1 MLPALA
7 RLAALL
13 VLLCGCSPR
22 GDAQAPPKEPGLPKA
37 LALASEATPGPVEAE
52 MRHVL
57 YRVDDRVVLQI
68 DYLRGALLPT
78 TKAPPWFDD
87 PTTFRIAI
95 DTGEVDISPA
105 SLTALLNRYV
115 FNYDGTPLK
124 DLEVSIE
131 DGELKQHGTLHKG
144 VDLPFT
150 IRTTLAVTPDGRLRL
165 HPTSVKVLGIGVKGL
180 MKTFG
185 IELES
190 LVKVQQG
197 RGVEIED
204 NDFILAPSGLLPP
217 PRIAGRLTAVR
228 LLPDAIAQT
237 FGGST
242 REGHTDKLHPS
253 DPSAR
258 NFMFFHGRVLR
269 FGKLTM
275 DGADLQI
282 VDADPDDPFDFS
294 LAHINQQL
302 VAGTSRN
309 QSDFGLV
316 TTMPDY
322 GDMLKKEKEK
332 ARVAMGAEA
341 QGRSGAASGGR
352 VGER

>member
-1 MLPALA
+1 MASL
-7 RLAALL
+7 RLAAL
-13 VLLCGCSPR
+13 VLLVCGCSR
-22 GDAQAPPKEPGLPKA
+22 QGDSQAPPRKELPPV
-37 LALASEATPGPVEAE
+37 LARASEATPGPVEAE

-68 DYLRGALLPT
+68 GYLRGALLPT

-87 PTTFRIAI
+87 PSTFSIAV
-95 DTGEVDISPA
+95 DSGEVEISPA

-115 FNYDGTPLK
+115 FNYKGTPLK
-124 DLEVSIE
+124 HLEVGIE
-131 DGELKQHGTLHKG
+131 DGQMVQKGTLHKV

-150 IRTTLAVTPDGRLRL
+150 IRAELSVTDDGRLRL

-180 MKTFG
+180 MRTFG
-185 IELES
+185 LELEN

-197 RGVEIED
+197 RGVEIVD

-217 PRIAGRLTAVR
+217 PRIEGRLVAVR
-228 LLPDAIAQT
+228 LLPDAIGQT

-242 REGHTDKLHPS
+242 REGHAERLRAS

-258 NFMFFHGRVLR
+258 NYMFFRGRVLR

-275 DGADLQI
+275 DDADLQI
-282 VDADPDDPFDFS
+282 VDGDPDDPFDFS

-302 VAGTSRN
+302 VAGSSHN
-309 QSDFGLV
+309 LKDFGLV

-322 GDMLKKEKEK
+322 GDVLKKERE
-332 ARVAMGAEA
+332 RVALEKGT
-341 QGRSGAASGGR
+341 GGR
-352 VGER
+352 AGER

>member
-1 MLPALA
+1 MAVY

-13 VLLCGCSPR
+13 LLICGCSPR
-22 GDAQAPPKEPGLPKA
+22 GDAQAPPKQELPA
-37 LALASEATPGPVEAE
+37 VLARASEATPGPVEAE

-57 YRVDDRVVLQI
+57 YHVDDQVVLQI

-87 PTTFRIAI
+87 PATFRIAI
-95 DTGEVDISPA
+95 DTGEVEISPA

-124 DLEVSIE
+124 ELTVSIE

-185 IELES
+185 IELEN
-190 LVKVQQG
+190 LVKVQRG

-217 PRIAGRLTAVR
+217 PRIAGRLTAAR

-242 REGHTDKLHPS
+242 REGHKEALHP
-253 DPSAR
+253 
-258 NFMFFHGRVLR
+258 
-269 FGKLTM
+269 
-275 DGADLQI
+275 
-282 VDADPDDPFDFS
+282 
-294 LAHINQQL
+294 
-302 VAGTSRN
+302 
-309 QSDFGLV
+309 
-316 TTMPDY
+316 
-322 GDMLKKEKEK
+322 
-332 ARVAMGAEA
+332 
-341 QGRSGAASGGR
+341 
-352 VGER
+352 

>member
-1 MLPALA
+1 MVVL

-13 VLLCGCSPR
+13 LLLCGCSPR
-22 GDAQAPPKEPGLPKA
+22 GNAQAPPKQELPA
-37 LALASEATPGPVEAE
+37 VLARASEATPGPVEAE

-57 YRVDDRVVLQI
+57 YHVDDQVVLQI

-95 DTGEVDISPA
+95 DTGEVEISPA

-124 DLEVSIE
+124 DLTVSIE

-204 NDFILAPSGLLPP
+204 DDFILAPSGLLPP
-217 PRIAGRLTAVR
+217 PRIAGRLTAAR

-242 REGHTDKLHPS
+242 REGHREALHPS
-253 DPSAR
+253 DPKAR
-258 NFMFFHGRVLR
+258 NYMFYRGRVLR

-275 DGADLQI
+275 EDADLQI

-294 LAHINQQL
+294 LAHLNQQL
-302 VAGTSRN
+302 VAGSSRN
-309 QSDFGLV
+309 QKDFGLV

-322 GDMLKKEKEK
+322 GDMLKKERERLAPGKS
-332 ARVAMGAEA
+332 AGA
-341 QGRSGAASGGR
+341 QGRGGAASGSRAGGR
-352 VGER
+352 

>member
-1 MLPALA
+1 MAVL

-13 VLLCGCSPR
+13 ALICGCSPR
-22 GDAQAPPKEPGLPKA
+22 GDAQAPPQKGLPTA
-37 LALASEATPGPVEAE
+37 LAHASGTKPGPVEAE

-57 YRVDDRVVLQI
+57 YHVDDRVVLQI

-87 PTTFRIAI
+87 PTSFRIAI
-95 DTGEVDISPA
+95 DTGDVAISPA

-124 DLEVSIE
+124 DLTVSIE

-150 IRTTLAVTPDGRLRL
+150 IRATLAVTPDGRLRL

-180 MKTFG
+180 MHTFG

-197 RGVEIED
+197 RGVEID
-204 NDFILAPSGLLPP
+204 GDDFILAPSGLLPP

-228 LLPDAIAQT
+228 LLPDAVAQT

-242 REGHTDKLHPS
+242 REGHTEKLHPS

-258 NFMFFHGRVLR
+258 NFMFFRGRVLR

-275 DGADLQI
+275 EDADLQI
-282 VDADPDDPFDFS
+282 VDGDPDDPFDFS

-302 VAGTSRN
+302 VAGSSHN
-309 QSDFGLV
+309 QTDFGLV

-322 GDMLKKEKEK
+322 GDVLKKEKD
-332 ARVAMGAEA
+332 RVAMGKK
-341 QGRSGAASGGR
+341 SGGGTSR
-352 VGER
+352 

>member
-1 MLPALA
+1 MTVL
-7 RLAALL
+7 RLAAL
-13 VLLCGCSPR
+13 VALLCGCSPR
-22 GDAQAPPKEPGLPKA
+22 GDAQAPPKEPGLPA
-37 LALASEATPGPVEAE
+37 PLAHASEAAPGPVEAE

-57 YRVDDRVVLQI
+57 YHVDDQVVLQI

-78 TKAPPWFDD
+78 TKAPHWFDD
-87 PTTFRIAI
+87 PTSFRIAI
-95 DTGEVDISPA
+95 DSGEVEISPA

-115 FNYDGTPLK
+115 FAYKGTPLK
-124 DLEVSIE
+124 DLTVSIE
-131 DGELKQHGTLHKG
+131 DGELTQHGTLHKG

-150 IRTTLAVTPDGRLRL
+150 IRSTLAVTPDGRLRL

-185 IELES
+185 LELEN

-217 PRIAGRLTAVR
+217 PRIQGRLIAVR
-228 LLPDAIAQT
+228 LLPDAVGQT

-242 REGHTDKLHPS
+242 RDGHRERIRPS

-258 NFMFFHGRVLR
+258 NYMFFHGRVLR
-269 FGKLTM
+269 FGKLIM
-275 DGADLQI
+275 DDADLQI
-282 VDADPDDPFDFS
+282 VDADPTDPFDFS
-294 LAHINQQL
+294 LANINQQL
-302 VAGTSRN
+302 VAGKSRN
-309 QSDFGLV
+309 LKDFGLV

-322 GDMLKKEKEK
+322 GDLRRPEI
-332 ARVAMGAEA
+332 A
-341 QGRSGAASGGR
+341 GRPA
-352 VGER
+352 VGSRAP

>member
-1 MLPALA
+1 MRAL
-7 RLAALL
+7 RFVLVALL
-13 VLLCGCSPR
+13 ALGCSPQ
-22 GDAQAPPKEPGLPKA
+22 GKAQVSDQKGPPTALAQAYR
-37 LALASEATPGPVEAE
+37 ASRGPVEAE

-57 YRVDDRVVLQI
+57 YRVDDQVVLQI

-95 DTGEVDISPA
+95 DTGEVEISPA

-124 DLEVSIE
+124 DLTVSIE

-165 HPTSVKVLGIGVKGL
+165 HPTSVKVLGIGVTGL

-204 NDFILAPSGLLPP
+204 DDFILAPSGLLPP
-217 PRIAGRLTAVR
+217 PRIAGRLTAAR

-242 REGHTDKLHPS
+242 REGHKEALHPS
-253 DPSAR
+253 DPKAR
-258 NFMFFHGRVLR
+258 NYMFYRGRVLR

-275 DGADLQI
+275 EDADLQI

-294 LAHINQQL
+294 LAHLNQQL
-302 VAGTSRN
+302 VAGSSRN
-309 QSDFGLV
+309 QKDFGLV

-322 GDMLKKEKEK
+322 GDMLKKERERLAPGKS
-332 ARVAMGAEA
+332 AGA
-341 QGRSGAASGGR
+341 QGRGGAASGSRAGGR
-352 VGER
+352 